1 MEKIRIKGSNKLYE
15 IQSIQTIEPHVLQ
28 IVFDGTPPTKWNGDI
43 VLYTAGDIECAV
55 LTGWNTVYRDEGQT
69 VYLSD
74 DSSVY
79 QKPDPDSGE
88 VLPPEP
94 YVPTLAELQS
104 AKKQEIS
111 QACERIIY
119 SGVDVTFKGGSV
131 EHFSLTEHDQLNL
144 FGKQVQLAAGA
155 EQLEYHS
162 DGQPCRYYST
172 ADMQTIITAA
182 MQHVSYHTTYC
193 NAVNMWIA
201 GCESAEE
208 VQAIY
213 YGEDVPEQYQSDVLK
228 AYIASMKEG
237 VSDVDES
244 QATEQISVP
253 V

>member
-1 MEKIRIKGSNKLYE
+1 MEVKIMEKIKVKGKLYE
-15 IQSIQTIEPHVLQ
+15 IRSIQTIELHVLQ
-28 IVFDGTPPTKWNGDI
+28 IVFVGTPPTKWGDI
-43 VLYTAGDIECAV
+43 TLYTDGGIECAT
-55 LTGWNTVYRDEGQT
+55 LTGWTTVYRDEGQT

-79 QKPDPDSGE
+79 QTPDPDSGE

-104 AKKQEIS
+104 VKKREIS

-119 SGVDVTFKGGSV
+119 SGVDVTFTDGSV

-162 DGQPCRYYST
+162 DGQPCRYYSA
-172 ADMQTIITAA
+172 ADMQTIIAAA

-201 GCESAEE
+201 GCESTEE

-213 YGEDVPEQYQSDVLK
+213 YGADVPEEYQSDVLK
-228 AYIASMKEG
+228 AYIASMKESAG
-237 VSDVDES
+237 DENA
-244 QATEQISVP
+244 QAAE
-253 V
+253 

>member
-1 MEKIRIKGSNKLYE
+1 MEVKILEKIKVKGTLYE
-15 IQSIQTIEPHVLQ
+15 IRSIQTIELHVLQ
-28 IVFDGTPPTKWNGDI
+28 IVFVGTPPTKWGDI
-43 VLYTAGDIECAV
+43 TLYTDGGIEWAT
-55 LTGWNTVYRDEGQT
+55 LTGWTTVYRDEGQT

-79 QKPDPDSGE
+79 QTPDPDSGE

-104 AKKQEIS
+104 VKNREIS

-119 SGVDVTFKGGSV
+119 SGVDVTFTDGSV

-162 DGQPCRYYST
+162 DGQPCRYYSA
-172 ADMQTIITAA
+172 ADMQTIIAAA

-201 GCESAEE
+201 GCESTEE

-213 YGEDVPEQYQSDVLK
+213 YGADVPEEYQSDVLK
-228 AYIASMKEG
+228 AYIASMKESAG
-237 VSDVDES
+237 DENA
-244 QATEQISVP
+244 QAAE
-253 V
+253 

>member
-1 MEKIRIKGSNKLYE
+1 MEKIKVKGKLYE
-15 IQSIQTIEPHVLQ
+15 IRSIQTIEPHVLQ
-28 IVFDGTPPTKWNGDI
+28 IVFISTPPTKWDGDI

-74 DSSVY
+74 DGSVY
-79 QKPDPDSGE
+79 QTPDPDTGGE
-88 VLPPEP
+88 ILPPEP
-94 YVPTLAELQS
+94 YVPTLEELQV
-104 AKKQEIS
+104 AKKREIS
-111 QACERIIY
+111 QACETAIY
-119 SGVDVTFKGGSV
+119 SGVDVTLTDGST

-162 DGQPCRYYST
+162 DGQPCRYYSA
-172 ADMQTIITAA
+172 ADMQTIIAAA

-201 GCESAEE
+201 GCESTEE

-213 YGEDVPEQYQSDVLK
+213 YGADVPEEYQSDVLK
-228 AYIASMKEG
+228 AYIASMKESAG
-237 VSDVDES
+237 DENA
-244 QATEQISVP
+244 QAAE
-253 V
+253 

>member
-1 MEKIRIKGSNKLYE
+1 MEKIRIKGSSKLYE
-15 IQSIQTIEPHVLQ
+15 IQSIQKIQEHILRITFTGGGPSKWDDITI
-28 IVFDGTPPTKWNGDI
+28 F
-43 VLYTAGDIECAV
+43 TAGGIECAT
-55 LTGWNTVYRDEGQT
+55 LSGWTTLYRDEGQT

-79 QKPDPDSGE
+79 QEPNPDSGE

-94 YVPTLAELQS
+94 YVPTLAELQT
-104 AKKQEIS
+104 AKRQEIS
-111 QACERIIY
+111 RACEQIIY
-119 SGVDVTFKGGSV
+119 SGVDVTLTDGST

-162 DGQPCRYYST
+162 DGQPCRYYSA

-201 GCESAEE
+201 GCGSAEE

-213 YGEDVPEQYQSDVLK
+213 YGAVVPAEYQSDVLK
-228 AYIASMKEG
+228 AYIASMKESAG
-237 VSDVDES
+237 DENA
-244 QATEQISVP
+244 QAAE
-253 V
+253 

>member
-1 MEKIRIKGSNKLYE
+1 MEKIRIKGSSNLYE

-74 DSSVY
+74 DGSVY
-79 QKPDPDSGE
+79 QTPDPDTGGE
-88 VLPPEP
+88 ILPPEP
-94 YVPTLAELQS
+94 YEPTLVELQA
-104 AKKQEIS
+104 AKKREIS
-111 QACERIIY
+111 QACETAIY
-119 SGVDVTFKGGSV
+119 SGVDVKLSDGST

-162 DGQPCRYYST
+162 DGQPCRYYSA
-172 ADMQTIITAA
+172 ADMQTIIAAA

-201 GCESAEE
+201 GCESTEE

-213 YGEDVPEQYQSDVLK
+213 YGADVPEEYQSDVLK
-228 AYIASMKEG
+228 AYIASMKESAG
-237 VSDVDES
+237 DENA
-244 QATEQISVP
+244 QAAE
-253 V
+253 